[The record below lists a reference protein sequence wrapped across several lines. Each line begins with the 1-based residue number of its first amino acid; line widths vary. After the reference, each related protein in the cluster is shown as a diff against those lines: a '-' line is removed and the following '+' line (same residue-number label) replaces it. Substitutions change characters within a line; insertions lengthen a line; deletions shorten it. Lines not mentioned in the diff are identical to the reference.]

1 MTEPE
6 STGEKQEIRD
16 EKGRF
21 KPGISGNPEGKPQGA
36 KNKFSFT
43 DYWQKRWEEN
53 PGEFTALAT
62 EWLQD
67 EKLRA
72 LIIQMID
79 GRPKQDITSD
89 GKALPTPI
97 YGGLSGHDSNKE
109 DLPAQEKD

>member
-1 MTEPE
+1 MIDSINKDEY
-6 STGEKQEIRD
+6 RD

-21 KPGISGNPEGKPQGA
+21 IEGAPGRPKGV

-43 DYWQKRWEEN
+43 DYWQQRWEEN
-53 PGEFTALAT
+53 PEEFTELAT
-62 EWLQD
+62 EWLKD

-79 GRPKQDITSD
+79 GRPRQDITSD

-97 YGGLSGHDSNKE
+97 YAGLSGHNSNEE
-109 DLPAQEKD
+109 DIPAQEEN

>member
-1 MTEPE
+1 MTDE
-6 STGEKQEIRD
+6 SITKDDYRD

-21 KPGISGNPEGKPQGA
+21 IEGAPGRPPGT
-36 KNKFSFT
+36 KNKFSFV
-43 DYWQKRWEEN
+43 DYWQKRWDEN
-53 PGEFTALAT
+53 PEEFTVLAS

-97 YGGLSGHDSNKE
+97 YGGLSGHHSDQK
-109 DLPAQEKD
+109 DLPTHEEN